1 MNNTSQ
7 ETGLYVADF
16 LQRLYSLDQKD
27 ISFAGYS
34 KEYLS
39 YLIKYKEHYV
49 SIYQQIIEIVLKN
62 AESQLSDIVFV
73 DFGTGNGLLAMFARL
88 LPFHRVVAI
97 DLDKEFV
104 AAAGETA
111 NLLSIDGIEFIHG
124 GEDCLTQFETD
135 GKKVVI
141 VGTDVI
147 EHIYDLTVF
156 FKSLIKIP
164 NLILTIFTTASNPA
178 NPSIVK
184 SLMTLQRKEELTGG
198 DSADRALFGYAH
210 KSFLELRKEIISDLR
225 PSMEVKLIDQLA
237 KLSRGL
243 KKDDIE
249 KLLLVYEKNGVLPK
263 EISHPT
269 NTCHPYTGSWSER
282 LIDLED
288 YEKLYDSNGLKFI
301 VINGFYDS
309 HKGGFLRRVVIRL
322 LNYAMGIIP
331 ASGRKVAPFIFLI
344 GVKKR

>member
-1 MNNTSQ
+1 MNNASQ
-7 ETGLYVADF
+7 EMGLYVADF
-16 LQRLYSLDQKD
+16 LQRLNSLDQKD

-34 KEYLS
+34 KEYLL
-39 YLIKYKEHYV
+39 YLINYKEHYV
-49 SIYQQIIEIVLKN
+49 SIYQRITEIILKN
-62 AESQLSDIVFV
+62 TESQLNDIVFV

-104 AAAGETA
+104 DAAGETA
-111 NLLSIDGIEFIHG
+111 SLLSINGIEFIHG
-124 GEDCLTQFETD
+124 GEECLTHFETD

-156 FKSLIKIP
+156 FNSLVQIP
-164 NLILTIFTTASNPA
+164 NLLLAIFTTASNPA
-178 NPSIVK
+178 NPRIVK
-184 SLMTLQRKEELTGG
+184 SLMTLQKKEELIGG
-198 DSADRALFGYAH
+198 DSVDRALFGYAH
-210 KSFLELRKEIISDLR
+210 KSFFELRKEIINHFR
-225 PSMEVKLIDQLA
+225 PSMDVKLIDQLA

-249 KLLLVYEKNGVLPK
+249 KLLLEYEKTSLLPK

-288 YEKLYDSNGLKFI
+288 YEKLYDANGLKLI
-301 VINGFYDS
+301 ITNGFYDC
-309 HKGGFLRRVVIRL
+309 HKGGFLRRLVIRL
-322 LNYAMGIIP
+322 LNYSIGII
-331 ASGRKVAPFIFLI
+331 SLQGRKVAPFIFLT